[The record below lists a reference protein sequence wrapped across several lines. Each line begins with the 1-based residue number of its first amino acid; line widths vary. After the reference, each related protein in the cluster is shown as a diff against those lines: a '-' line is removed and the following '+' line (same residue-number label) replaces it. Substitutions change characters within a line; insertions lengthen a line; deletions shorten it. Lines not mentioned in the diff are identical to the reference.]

1 MREIQFRAKPVYRG
15 GKQTPWVY
23 GTFKYLWQNRVT
35 PGASDNGR
43 HEQRKDKGV
52 IIGEYND
59 ETEVLYDTVGQF
71 TGLTDKQGHRIYE
84 GDILECV
91 SWNEFWAVDGKPL
104 EQLRRR
110 LLVGHRHGSFVCIER
125 QQAPF
130 DDKVWDIISNQDCI
144 IIGNIYD
151 DQELWPKRQPFECNF

>member
-1 MREIQFRAKPVYRG
+1 MRTIRFRGQDEDGKWLYGDLRQRMGYWPAIIKSYCTDEGKVGYREIAVK
-15 GKQTPWVY
+15 
-23 GTFKYLWQNRVT
+23 
-35 PGASDNGR
+35 
-43 HEQRKDKGV
+43 E
-52 IIGEYND
+52 
-59 ETEVLYDTVGQF
+59 DTVGQ
-71 TGLTDKQGHRIYE
+71 LTCLKDKNGRDIYE

-91 SWNEFWAVDGKPL
+91 SWNEFWSIDGKPL

-110 LLVGHRHGSFVCIER
+110 LLVGHRHGAFVCIER

-151 DQELWPKRQPFECNF
+151 NPELWPKRQPFECNF